1 MRHKLYE
8 IFNMIKGFEA
18 GYTSKSDNKLILDYD
33 GDRYI
38 LTLEKIDNPSD
49 DMLKDIDKY
58 LR

>member
-1 MRHKLYE
+1 MKHKIYE
-8 IFNMIKGFEA
+8 IFNMIKGFKA
-18 GYTSKSDNKLILDYD
+18 GYSSRSTNKLILDYN

-49 DMLKDIDKY
+49 DMLKDTDKH